1 MRWSH
6 PDLGVKLQKSLHS
19 YIKVWNRVLQQS
31 EIESEMIS
39 ILFGITPEII
49 SFQFLKRP
57 LLNRRAK
64 IWELTKRKIEGD
76 TKWLQSL
83 PRDYNHDHNRVS
95 VRLIRGQPWPL
106 WAPPGL
112 RQEAGAKVRP
122 HQSQL
127 HKRPGGGGGGIRLCQ
142 VLQGHHAL
150 WQDAT
155 VIVHDH
161 CCVQLRLPAPCWSRQ
176 IERTCFIS
184 LSPLVSHP
192 RRPHNFMFKRQQW
205 ANEPPPQQNGRE
217 RDLGAVRIIVMEKF
231 CGGADDCG
239 ASSAGSPFKWD

>member
-122 HQSQL
+122 HHPNCTKDQAEAAVESAFTRRRRRWNPPL
-127 HKRPGGGGGGIRLCQ
+127 PGATRTPCPLTGCHGDCTWPLLCSTQ
-142 VLQGHHAL
+142 AACPLLITTNREDLFYLAL
-150 WQDAT
+150 PSG
-155 VIVHDH
+155 V
-161 CCVQLRLPAPCWSRQ
+161 
-176 IERTCFIS
+176 
-184 LSPLVSHP
+184 
-192 RRPHNFMFKRQQW
+192 
-205 ANEPPPQQNGRE
+205 PPPQAPQFH
-217 RDLGAVRIIVMEKF
+217 V
-231 CGGADDCG
+231 
-239 ASSAGSPFKWD
+239 